1 MTGRTTMRH
10 KLRQRARAFA
20 LGTASLLIA
29 ATATAQ
35 TTPAPT
41 PQPGQPAQIAI
52 RGDQAGPTY
61 DRRIFTQ
68 FAEHLGN
75 GIYGGLWVGN
85 DRRIPNTRGFRND
98 VVAALKRLGVPVIR
112 WPGGCFAD
120 EYHWR
125 EGIGPKAKRPVK
137 INTHWGGVTE
147 DNAVGTHEFMDLT
160 EQVGAEAY
168 ISGNVGNGSP
178 REMAEWVE
186 YMTQEA
192 GTLAD
197 ERARNGR
204 KAPWKVPYF
213 GIGNELWGCGG
224 NMRPEYAADETRRFA
239 TFIKSPE
246 GSRVLKIASGA
257 NSEDYNWTDVMMRES
272 INQIDAVS
280 LHYYTV
286 PGGGWPPKA
295 SPTEFDESGW
305 AETLAR
311 TWKMD
316 ELITRHS
323 AMMDKYDPNKR
334 VWLAVD
340 EWGTWYAQDPGTHPG
355 FLRQQ
360 NTMRDALVAAINLD
374 IFAKHADRVKM
385 TAIAQMVNVLQA
397 MILTDGPK
405 MVLTPTYHVFEMYK
419 PFMDGTVL
427 PITINSP
434 YYSRDKWVLPAVS
447 ASAVRGRDGAV
458 HIALSN
464 ADPNRPAP
472 ISIALTGVAGATITG
487 RVLTAPTMNAHN
499 TFDNPNAVV
508 PATFGGAQLANGT
521 LSVTLPAKSV
531 VMLDVK

>member
-1 MTGRTTMRH
+1 MPKARPTLARSLRRH
-10 KLRQRARAFA
+10 ARHWFV
-20 LGTASLLIA
+20 GTACALIA
-29 ATATAQ
+29 TTASAQ
-35 TTPAPT
+35 TAAPT
-41 PQPGQPAQIAI
+41 PQPGEPAKVTI
-52 RGDQAGPTY
+52 RGDQGGPTY
-61 DRRIFTQ
+61 DKRIFTQ

-85 DRRIPNTRGFRND
+85 DRTIPNTRGFRND

-197 ERARNGR
+197 ERAKNGR
-204 KAPWKVPYF
+204 KQPWKVPYF

-239 TFIKSPE
+239 TFIKSPR
-246 GSRVLKIASGA
+246 GSRILKIASGA
-257 NSEDYNWTDVMMRES
+257 NVDDYNWTEVMMRQA
-272 INQIDAVS
+272 IGQIDAVS

-286 PGGGWPPKA
+286 PGGWAPKA
-295 SPTEFDESGW
+295 SPTEFGEAGW
-305 AETLAR
+305 AETLSL
-311 TWKMD
+311 TYKMD
-316 ELITRHS
+316 ELITKHS
-323 AMMDKYDPNKR
+323 AIMDKYDPQKR

-340 EWGTWYAQDPGTHPG
+340 EWGTWYGQDPGTHPG

-419 PFMDGTVL
+419 PFIDGTVL
-427 PITINSP
+427 PITVASP
-434 YYSRDKWVLPAVS
+434 WYSRDQWSIPAVS
-447 ASAVRGRDGAV
+447 ASAVRGKDGVIHVAM
-458 HIALSN
+458 SN
-464 ADPNRPAP
+464 ADPNRPTTVQA
-472 ISIALTGVAGATITG
+472 ALTGIAGTAVTG
-487 RVLTAPTMNAHN
+487 RVLTAPTITAHN
-499 TFDNPNAVV
+499 SFDAPNVV
-508 PATFGGAQLANGT
+508 TPAAFTGAQVQNGT
-521 LSVTLPAKSV
+521 LTVTLPARSV
-531 VMLDVK
+531 VMLDLR